1 MRRVVLRGVFAFT
14 LTLALVALPVAAD
27 DTSPSKSKAP
37 TKEPVAKAPTFPGYI
52 FVTEAVGEVVKAN
65 DTTVT
70 LRVTWYTVQ
79 QSRTGNNRVNLSSRS
94 RNYHNPFARTT
105 RPAHVVEHHQDYNLD
120 YLPQSL
126 VRTRTLPAKTD
137 ETGKRVPHT
146 QKEIDELR
154 APDGAPAYASSKLDV
169 TPGTYLEVYLIRDKN
184 IPDEKATDADL
195 RIKYA
200 FVLGKDPN
208 PPKDIASP
216 GKGSGTTPPASPKK
230 N

>member
-1 MRRVVLRGVFAFT
+1 MRRVVLRGTSACVFG
-14 LTLALVALPVAAD
+14 LVLVALPVAAD
-27 DTSPSKSKAP
+27 DTSPSKSKTPTP
-37 TKEPVAKAPTFPGYI
+37 TKEPVAKAPTFPGYMFI
-52 FVTEAVGEVVKAN
+52 TDAVGEVVKAN
-65 DTTVT
+65 DNTVT
-70 LRVTWYTVQ
+70 LRITWYTTQ
-79 QSRTGNNRVNLSSRS
+79 TSKTTARNMLSGRN
-94 RNYHNPFARTT
+94 RNYYNPFSRAA
-105 RPAHVVEHHQDYNLD
+105 RPARVVEHHQDYNLD

-126 VRTRTLPAKTD
+126 VRTRTLPPKTD

-154 APDGAPAYASSKLDV
+154 APDGAPAYAASKIDV

-208 PPKDIASP
+208 PPKDISNP
-216 GKGSGTTPPASPKK
+216 GAGSGSPASPKK